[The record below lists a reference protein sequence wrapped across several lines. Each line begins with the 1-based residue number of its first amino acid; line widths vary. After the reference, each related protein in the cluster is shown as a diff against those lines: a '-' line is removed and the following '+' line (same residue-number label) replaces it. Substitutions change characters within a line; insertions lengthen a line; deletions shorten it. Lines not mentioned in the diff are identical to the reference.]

1 MVVVAPSA
9 VFGEDVVPVVVGVE
23 APASALVVDA
33 AVAIAAAAIESG
45 PPELLGAD
53 GELASPVVMG
63 ITTATGFCTIRVA
76 STVVAAVLASVDWLA
91 SVELLSACEVL
102 LLFEL
107 SDLVLLLLP
116 LACVAE
122 LPPSLLLL
130 PLFAAACEPT
140 GLLLLLVLA
149 GGLFAWF
156 GWFWL
161 AAEGDCELLLL
172 AVFRLADELSLA
184 ERCGGGGG
192 GSRAGGSRFDE
203 SEGRLLLTSEA
214 KLLASCEASGRAA
227 LSAALSAALGGAL

>member
-1 MVVVAPSA
+1 LVVAASA
-9 VFGEDVVPVVVGVE
+9 VFGEDVVPVVVGVD

-45 PPELLGAD
+45 PPELLGVD
-53 GELASPVVMG
+53 GELARPVVTG
-63 ITTATGFCTIRVA
+63 ITTATGFCTSRVG
-76 STVVAAVLASVDWLA
+76 STAVAPALASVDWLG

-107 SDLVLLLLP
+107 SDLVLLP

-122 LPPSLLLL
+122 LLPSLLLL
-130 PLFAAACEPT
+130 PLFAVGCELP
-140 GLLLLLVLA
+140 GSLLLLA
-149 GGLFAWF
+149 GGSF

-161 AAEGDCELLLL
+161 AAEEACELLLL
-172 AVFRLADELSLA
+172 DVFRLADELSLA

-192 GSRAGGSRFDE
+192 GGSCAGGSRFE
-203 SEGRLLLTSEA
+203 EAEGRLLLTSEA